1 MARITIVPAID
12 IIEGRCVR
20 LSQGDYAKGK
30 TYDGRPE
37 DVARGFA
44 DAGVER
50 IHLVDLEGAKVSS
63 PRNLGTLEAIANA
76 LADKGIRIEWGGGLK
91 KDEDLKSAFSAGCT
105 DAVIGSV
112 AVAKPE
118 LMKQWLGIY
127 GGESIV
133 LGADVRNGR
142 IAVKGWQED
151 SCMTIKDLVESFVPS
166 GLTQCIATEISHD
179 GMLAGPAAS
188 LYSELKAQ
196 WPDILWT
203 ASGGICSMDDI
214 AELDSRG
221 IDRVIVG
228 KAYYE
233 GYITLKDM
241 EKWSRNE

>member
-1 MARITIVPAID
+1 MAKITIVPAID
-12 IIEGRCVR
+12 IIGGRCVR

-37 DVARGFA
+37 DVAKGFA

-50 IHLVDLEGAKVSS
+50 LHLVDLEGAKVSA
-63 PRNLGTLEAIANA
+63 PRNLSTLEAIAGA
-76 LADKGIRIEWGGGLK
+76 LANSNIRIEWGGGLK
-91 KDEDLKSAFSAGCT
+91 NGGDLKSAFSAGCT

-118 LMKQWLGIY
+118 LMKQWLGVY
-127 GGESIV
+127 GGGSVV

-151 SCMTIKDLVESFVPS
+151 SCLTIKDLVENFVPS
-166 GLTQCIATEISHD
+166 GLKQCIATEISHD
-179 GMLAGPAAS
+179 GMLEGPAVS
-188 LYSELKAQ
+188 LYSNLKAQ
-196 WPDILWT
+196 WPDMIWT
-203 ASGGICSMDDI
+203 ASGGISSMDDI
-214 AELDSRG
+214 AELDFRG

-233 GYITLKDM
+233 GFITLKDI